1 MSEKR
6 DYYEVL
12 SVERGATSDDI
23 RKAYKREALKHH
35 PDRNPGDSAAEAKF
49 KACNEAY
56 QVLSDDEKRRIYDQF
71 GHAGLEGGGG
81 FEGASDVFAHMQDLF
96 AEMFSGGGF
105 GGFGGGGGGQQRRQA
120 RGGDLRMQA
129 RLSLREA
136 AFGVK
141 REVTV
146 HAPVRCDDCSGT
158 GAKAGTKPEACSHCR
173 GSGHVSNARGFVMF
187 TTPCPK
193 CQGQGVVIKHHCKT
207 CEGRGAVEK
216 ARKVVVAFPAGI
228 DAGQRLRVP
237 GQGMPGPQGAP
248 AGDLYVEIDVEEDT
262 RFERDG
268 ADLVTRFHVS
278 FADAALG
285 AEVQVPALGEADSE
299 EAQPTV
305 ALVIPAGTQ
314 SGSVFT
320 MKNQGIPRLDGRGR
334 GSLIGVVQVDV
345 PTGLSD
351 RAKKLI
357 RELSQELSPGGSVES
372 GAVEAPEA
380 SGSQRA
386 RVAAAK

>member
-12 SVERGATSDDI
+12 SVERIASSEEV

-35 PDRNPGDSAAEAKF
+35 PDRNPGDASAETKF

-71 GHAGLEGGGG
+71 GHAGLDGGGG
-81 FEGASDVFAHMQDLF
+81 QGVGDVFAHMQDLF
-96 AEMFSGGGF
+96 SEMFSGGGF
-105 GGFGGGGGGQQRRQA
+105 GGFQGGQQRRQA

-136 AFGVK
+136 AFGIK
-141 REVTV
+141 REVMV
-146 HAPVRCDDCSGT
+146 HAPVRCDDCNGT
-158 GAKAGTKPEACSHCR
+158 GAKAGTKPETCGHCR

-193 CQGQGVVIKHHCKT
+193 CAGQGVVIKHSCKG

-216 ARKVVVAFPAGI
+216 ARKVVVAFPPGI

-237 GQGMPGPQGAP
+237 GQGMPGPMGAP

-278 FADAALG
+278 FADATIG
-285 AEVQVPALGEADSE
+285 AEVRVPALGDADSKE
-299 EAQPTV
+299 DQPTV
-305 ALVIPAGTQ
+305 ALKIPSATQ

-320 MKNQGIPRLDGRGR
+320 IKNQGIPRLDGRGR

-345 PTGLSD
+345 PTELSEH
-351 RAKKLI
+351 AKKLV
-357 RELSQELSPGGSVES
+357 RELDEELKRS
-372 GAVEAPEA
+372 AAPEDA
-380 SGSQRA
+380 ESA

>member
-12 SVERGATSDDI
+12 SVERGASADDI

-71 GHAGLEGGGG
+71 GHAGLEGGG
-81 FEGASDVFAHMQDLF
+81 FQGAGDVFAHMQDLF

-105 GGFGGGGGGQQRRQA
+105 GGFGGGGGGQRRQA

-129 RLSLREA
+129 RLTLREA

-158 GAKAGTKPEACSHCR
+158 GAKAGTKPETCGHCR

-193 CQGQGVVIKHHCKT
+193 CHGQGVVVKHPCKT

-216 ARKVVVAFPAGI
+216 SRKVVVAFPAGI

-237 GQGMPGPQGAP
+237 GQGMPGPMGAP

-278 FADAALG
+278 FAEAALG
-285 AEVQVPALGEADSE
+285 AEVRVPSLGDPEGDEADAS
-299 EAQPTV
+299 PTV
-305 ALVIPAGTQ
+305 GLAIPAGTQ
-314 SGSVFT
+314 SGAVFT
-320 MKNQGIPRLDGRGR
+320 IKNQGIPRLDGRGR

-345 PTGLSD
+345 PTTLSD

-357 RELSQELSPGGSVES
+357 QELHAELGP
-372 GAVEAPEA
+372 AAEAGDA
-380 SGSQRA
+380 AKA

>member
-6 DYYEVL
+6 DYYEIL
-12 SVERGATSDDI
+12 GVERTATAEEV

-35 PDRNPGDSAAEAKF
+35 PDRNPGDSECEAKF

-81 FEGASDVFAHMQDLF
+81 FGGDASDVFSHMQDLF

-105 GGFGGGGGGQQRRQA
+105 GGGGRRQAA

-129 RLSLREA
+129 RLTLREA

-141 REVTV
+141 REVNV

-158 GAKAGTKPEACSHCR
+158 GAKPGTKPEACGHCR

-193 CQGQGVVIKHHCKT
+193 CHGQGAVIKSPCKT

-237 GQGMPGPQGAP
+237 GQGLPGPMGAP
-248 AGDLYVEIDVEEDT
+248 AGDLYVELDVEEDP

-268 ADLVTRFHVS
+268 ADLVTRCHVS
-278 FADAALG
+278 FTDAALG
-285 AEVQVPALGEADSE
+285 ADVRVNALGDADTE
-299 EAQPTV
+299 ETAPTV
-305 ALVIPAGTQ
+305 SLPIPAGTQ
-314 SGSVFT
+314 SGAVFT
-320 MKNQGIPRLDGRGR
+320 IKSQGIPRLDGRGR
-334 GSLIGVVQVDV
+334 GSLIAVVQVDV
-345 PTGLSD
+345 PTALSD
-351 RAKKLI
+351 RAKALI
-357 RELSQELSPGGSVES
+357 RDLEREMKGESDVETADPGKV
-372 GAVEAPEA
+372 
-380 SGSQRA
+380 
-386 RVAAAK
+386 RVAGAK

>member
-1 MSEKR
+1 MSEKL

-12 SVERGATSDDI
+12 SVERTATAEEV

-35 PDRNPGDSAAEAKF
+35 PDRNPGDAASETKF
-49 KACNEAY
+49 KSCNEAY

-81 FEGASDVFAHMQDLF
+81 FEGVGDVFAHMQDLF

-105 GGFGGGGGGQQRRQA
+105 GGGQRRQA

-158 GAKAGTKPEACSHCR
+158 GARAGTKPEPCAHCR

-193 CQGQGVVIKHHCKT
+193 CHGQGVIIKQHCKS
-207 CEGRGAVEK
+207 CEGRGAVAK

-237 GQGMPGPQGAP
+237 GQGMPGPMGAP

-278 FADAALG
+278 FADAAIG
-285 AEVQVPALGEADSE
+285 AEVRVPALGDADRE
-299 EAQPTV
+299 EPLPTV
-305 ALVIPAGTQ
+305 PLGIPAGTQ
-314 SGSVFT
+314 SGAVFT
-320 MKNQGIPRLDGRGR
+320 IKSQGIPRLDGRGR

-345 PTGLSD
+345 PTALSD
-351 RAKKLI
+351 RAKKLV
-357 RELSQELSPGGSVES
+357 QELDAELKGETPAES
-372 GAVEAPEA
+372 ADG
-380 SGSQRA
+380 
-386 RVAAAK
+386 RVANAK

>member
-12 SVERGATSDDI
+12 SVGRGASPDEV

-35 PDRNPGDSAAEAKF
+35 PDRNPGDAAAEAKF

-71 GHAGLEGGGG
+71 GHAGLEGGAGFQGG
-81 FEGASDVFAHMQDLF
+81 SSDVFSHMQDLF
-96 AEMFSGGGF
+96 SEMFSGGGF
-105 GGFGGGGGGQQRRQA
+105 GGGGGGRRQA
-120 RGGDLRMQA
+120 RGSDLRMQA
-129 RLSLREA
+129 RLTLREA

-141 REVTV
+141 REVSV
-146 HAPVRCDDCSGT
+146 HAPVRCDDCNGT
-158 GAKAGTKPEACSHCR
+158 GARAGTKPETCGHCR

-193 CQGQGVVIKHHCKT
+193 CQGQGVVIKHHCKG

-216 ARKVVVAFPAGI
+216 ARTVVVAFPAGI

-237 GQGMPGPQGAP
+237 GQGMPGPMGAP

-285 AEVQVPALGEADSE
+285 AEVRVSALGDAESDEAL
-299 EAQPTV
+299 PTV
-305 ALVIPAGTQ
+305 ALKIPAGTQ

-320 MKNQGIPRLDGRGR
+320 IKNQGIPRLDGRGR

-345 PTGLSD
+345 PTALSD
-351 RAKKLI
+351 RARKLV
-357 RELSQELSPGGSVES
+357 QELHAELQPGAGGTGE
-372 GAVEAPEA
+372 GNEP
-380 SGSQRA
+380 

>member
-12 SVERGATSDDI
+12 GVERGASADEV

-35 PDRNPGDSAAEAKF
+35 PDRNPGDAACEAKF
-49 KACNEAY
+49 KECNEAY

-105 GGFGGGGGGQQRRQA
+105 GGFGGQGQQRRQA
-120 RGGDLRMQA
+120 RGADLRMQA
-129 RLSLREA
+129 RLTLREA

-146 HAPVRCDDCSGT
+146 HAPVRCDDCTGT
-158 GAKAGTKPEACSHCR
+158 GAKAGTKPETCAHCR

-193 CQGQGVVIKHHCKT
+193 CAGQGVVIKQRCKT

-237 GQGMPGPQGAP
+237 GQGMPGPMGAP
-248 AGDLYVEIDVEEDT
+248 AGDLYVELDVEEDT

-278 FADAALG
+278 FTDAALG
-285 AEVQVPALGEADSE
+285 AEVRVPALGDADTE
-299 EAQPTV
+299 ETKPTV
-305 ALVIPAGTQ
+305 ALKIPPGTQ
-314 SGSVFT
+314 SGAVFT
-320 MKNQGIPRLDGRGR
+320 IKSQGIPRLDGRGR
-334 GSLIGVVQVDV
+334 GSLVGVVQVDV

-357 RELSQELSPGGSVES
+357 QELGEELMQAETGTGTGS
-372 GAVEAPEA
+372 
-380 SGSQRA
+380 
-386 RVAAAK
+386 AAAAARA

>member
-12 SVERGATSDDI
+12 SVDRGASPDEV

-35 PDRNPGDSAAEAKF
+35 PDRNPGDAAAESKF

-56 QVLSDDEKRRIYDQF
+56 QVLSDEEKRRIYDQF

-81 FEGASDVFAHMQDLF
+81 FQGGGVGDVFAHMQDLF

-105 GGFGGGGGGQQRRQA
+105 GGFGGGGGQRRQQ

-129 RLSLREA
+129 RLTLREA

-146 HAPVRCDDCSGT
+146 HAPVKCDDCSGT
-158 GAKAGTKPEACSHCR
+158 GAKAGTKPETCGHCR

-237 GQGMPGPQGAP
+237 GQGMPGPMGAA
-248 AGDLYVEIDVEEDT
+248 AGDLYVEIEVEEDA

-268 ADLVTRFHVS
+268 ADLVTRVHVS
-278 FADAALG
+278 FSDAALG
-285 AEVQVPALGEADSE
+285 AEVRVAALGEPDSE

-305 ALVIPAGTQ
+305 PLKIPAGTQ
-314 SGSVFT
+314 SGAVFT
-320 MKNQGIPRLDGRGR
+320 IKSQGIPRLDGRGR
-334 GSLIGVVQVDV
+334 GSLVGLVQVDV
-345 PTGLSD
+345 PTRLSD

-357 RELSQELSPGGSVES
+357 KELGDELTGASSGEGSADE
-372 GAVEAPEA
+372 GEK
-380 SGSQRA
+380 A
-386 RVAAAK
+386 RVAGAKS

>member
-12 SVERGATSDDI
+12 GVARGASAEEV

-35 PDRNPGDSAAEAKF
+35 PDRNPGDAEAEHKF

-81 FEGASDVFAHMQDLF
+81 FDGVGDVFSHMQDLF

-105 GGFGGGGGGQQRRQA
+105 GGFGGGGGRRQQ

-129 RLSLREA
+129 RLTLREA
-136 AFGVK
+136 AYGVK

-146 HAPVRCDDCSGT
+146 NAPVRCDDCSGT
-158 GAKAGTKPEACSHCR
+158 GAKPGTKPETCGHCR

-193 CQGQGVVIKHHCKT
+193 CQGQGVVIKHHCKS
-207 CEGRGAVEK
+207 CDGRGAVEK

-228 DAGQRLRVP
+228 DSGQRLRVP
-237 GQGMPGPQGAP
+237 GQGLPGPMGAP

-268 ADLVTRFHVS
+268 ADLVTRCHVA
-278 FADAALG
+278 FTDAALG
-285 AEVQVPALGEADSE
+285 AEVRVAALGDADATDES
-299 EAQPTV
+299 PTV
-305 ALVIPAGTQ
+305 ALQVPAGTQ
-314 SGSVFT
+314 SGAVFT
-320 MKNQGIPRLDGRGR
+320 IKSQGIPRLDGRGR
-334 GSLIGVVQVDV
+334 GSLVVVIQVDV
-345 PTGLSD
+345 PKALSD

-357 RELSQELSPGGSVES
+357 QELHEEMKKTS
-372 GAVEAPEA
+372 GPADEKK
-380 SGSQRA
+380 
-386 RVAAAK
+386 VANAK